1 MSEAPAAVMAVVAAA
16 ARHPAVTGLQPVGS
30 RVEGEP
36 TALSDWDFA
45 VEAEDHDAVVAT
57 LPTAI
62 EATAPLALLW
72 DPLSP
77 RWDLMVV
84 VDGPSKVDLIL
95 DAPHEPAPPW
105 LVDEGTR
112 PMIDQ
117 HFWDWA
123 LWLGSKHLRGRRV
136 LVDDELAK
144 LFDHILGPL
153 GAGERP
159 VTVDE
164 AVAAYQRLAAP
175 SELGRQVA
183 GALAAAG
190 VIRPR

>member
-1 MSEAPAAVMAVVAAA
+1 
-16 ARHPAVTGLQPVGS
+16 
-30 RVEGEP
+30 
-36 TALSDWDFA
+36 LSDWDFA
-45 VEAEDHDAVVAT
+45 VDSDDHDGVIAT
-57 LPTAI
+57 LPRAI

-95 DAPHEPAPPW
+95 DVPHEPAPPW
-105 LVDEGTR
+105 AVAAGTR
-112 PMIDQ
+112 PIIDQ
-117 HFWDWA
+117 HFWDWS
-123 LWLGSKHLRGRRV
+123 LWLGSKHLRGQRE

-153 GAGERP
+153 GVGERP
-159 VTVDE
+159 ATVDD
-164 AVAAYQRLAAP
+164 AVAAYERVATS

-183 GALAAAG
+183 RALAAAG